1 MIIIKTNILFSDDA
15 FFGEV
20 TDVNVWDKT
29 LTGTEIESAMASCG
43 HAAQG
48 NVVSWRAMS
57 MADLVGTSIQIPS
70 LCDGTSL
77 FICVQVK
84 RLMRYN
90 CRYTICLFVNRIS
103 QKMPLLIMCHILS
116 DWQCVMFCITTDTD
130 LLRCS

>member
-1 MIIIKTNILFSDDA
+1 MINTTILFSDEA

-29 LTGTEIESAMASCG
+29 LTGNEIESATASCG

-48 NVVSWRAMS
+48 NVVSWRDMS

-77 FICVQVK
+77 FIRVQVK
-84 RLMRYN
+84 RLM
-90 CRYTICLFVNRIS
+90 
-103 QKMPLLIMCHILS
+103 
-116 DWQCVMFCITTDTD
+116 
-130 LLRCS
+130 